1 MREVLEWQPR
11 HNGTKGDLNALR
23 QSGQVPCVV
32 YGDAKDPAMGTV
44 NQKALLKLHG
54 RADFYNNVLEL
65 KSGGETVLVL
75 PKEVQYHPVS
85 DAPLHIDF
93 MRVSASSE
101 IRLHIPVEFI
111 NADKSP
117 AIKLGAILNI
127 VQRTV
132 EVWCSPLS
140 IPDQFEIDLAGAQM
154 GATFAV
160 KDLKIPDGCRLG
172 KAVSPTAVLANI
184 VKAGGGDDEG
194 EAAAPAEPAAT
205 AS

>member
-11 HNGTKGDLNALR
+11 HSGTKGDLNALR
-23 QSGQVPCVV
+23 QSGQVPCVL
-32 YGDAKDPAMGTV
+32 YGDSKEPAMGAV
-44 NQKALLKLHG
+44 NRKALLKLHG

-65 KSGGETVLVL
+65 KSEGETVLAL
-75 PKEVQYHPVS
+75 PKDVQYHPVS
-85 DAPLHIDF
+85 DAPLHVDF

-101 IRLHIPVEFI
+101 IRLHIPVEFV
-111 NADKSP
+111 NTDKSP

-140 IPDQFEIDLAGAQM
+140 IPDQFEIDLTGAQM

-160 KDLKIPDGCRLG
+160 KDLKIPEGCRLG
-172 KAVSPTAVLANI
+172 KTVSPTDVLANI
-184 VKAGGGDDEG
+184 VKAGGGDDAG
-194 EAAAPAEPAAT
+194 AAAAETAGAA
-205 AS
+205 S